1 MSHSHPFE
9 HAEEANMARWNESAL
24 IHEKAYQEIEMLRR
38 GEEILDP
45 LELAELGD
53 VEGKR
58 MLHIQCHIGTDSLAW
73 ARHGAVVTGI
83 DFSEEAVG
91 VAERLRDELDVEAR
105 FIQSNV
111 YDLARTL
118 AGEENTY
125 DIVYT
130 SRGVLCWLRDL
141 DVWARLIARF
151 LRPGG
156 TFYILESHPFLNTL
170 EEQDA
175 GTLSF
180 DYPYFHRT
188 EPMFWKGGEPDY
200 ADVSQIVKNPSYE
213 WVWSISEIMTAL
225 LKAGLRIESFG
236 EHERLFFRLYPSMA
250 TDDGRNF
257 RLKGYEGK
265 LPLIFT
271 LGASKP

>member
-1 MSHSHPFE
+1 MSTSKSFE
-9 HAEEANMARWNESAL
+9 QAEAANKARWNESAL
-24 IHEKAYQEIEMLRR
+24 IHETAYREIEMLRQ
-38 GEEILDP
+38 GDEILDP
-45 LELAELGD
+45 LELDELGD
-53 VEGKR
+53 VAGKR

-73 ARHGAVVTGI
+73 ARHGAAVTGI

-91 VAERLRDELDVEAR
+91 VAERLRDTLGLKAR

-111 YDLARTL
+111 YDLEKTL

-141 DVWARLIARF
+141 GAWARIIARF
-151 LRPGG
+151 LKPGG
-156 TFYILESHPFLNTL
+156 SFYILESHPFLNTL
-170 EEQDA
+170 EEREP

-188 EPMFWKGGEPDY
+188 DPMFWDGGEPDY
-200 ADVSQIVKNPSYE
+200 ADASRIVKNPSYE
-213 WVWSISEIMTAL
+213 WVWSMSEIMTAL
-225 LKAGLRIESFG
+225 LEAGLRIESFG
-236 EHERLFFRLYPSMA
+236 EHERLFFRLYPSMV
-250 TDDGRNF
+250 TEDERSF

-271 LGASKP
+271 LRASKP